1 MLLGQLLKNNFCC
14 VMFLFTKFF
23 LKVVL
28 SVSFILLFLGCK
40 KQPGEGGFATITGRL
55 YVKNYDPTFTVLLS
69 EYYLPGE
76 SVYIKYGDNNE
87 VGDNVRTTNDG
98 TFTFNYLRKGKY
110 KVYAIGKDNSKPSLS
125 VPKETLIEIEI
136 KEKKQ
141 IVNLGDLVII
151 K

>member
-1 MLLGQLLKNNFCC
+1 MCS
-14 VMFLFTKFF
+14 FTNFF
-23 LKVVL
+23 LKVIL
-28 SVSFILLFLGCK
+28 SCFLMAVFLGCK
-40 KQPGEGGFATITGRL
+40 KQPGEGGFATIKGRL

-76 SVYIKYGDNNE
+76 FVYIKYGDNNE

-110 KVYAIGKDNSKPSLS
+110 IVYAIGKDKTKPSQS
-125 VPKETLIEIEI
+125 IPKETLIEIEI

-141 IVNLGDLVII
+141 IVDLNDLVII

>member
-1 MLLGQLLKNNFCC
+1 MRINQNLISKTLVICF
-14 VMFLFTKFF
+14 VIITAF
-23 LKVVL
+23 
-28 SVSFILLFLGCK
+28 GCK
-40 KQPGEGGFATITGRL
+40 KEPGEGGFATIKGRL

-76 SVYIKYGDNNE
+76 SVYIMYGDKNE

-110 KVYAIGKDNSKPSLS
+110 KVYAIGKDISKPSLN
-125 VPKETLIEIEI
+125 VPKETLVEIEI
-136 KEKKQ
+136 KEKREV
-141 IVNLGDLVII
+141 VNLNDLVII

>member
-1 MLLGQLLKNNFCC
+1 MQSVEKNNFCYI
-14 VMFLFTKFF
+14 MHSFTKIF
-23 LKVVL
+23 LNLTLGCFIAVV
-28 SVSFILLFLGCK
+28 FISCK
-40 KQPGEGGFATITGRL
+40 KQPGEGGFATIKGRL

-76 SVYIKYGDNNE
+76 FVYIKYGDNNE

-98 TFTFNYLRKGKY
+98 TFIFNYLRKGKY
-110 KVYAIGKDNSKPSLS
+110 KVYAIGKDNSKPSLNI
-125 VPKETLIEIEI
+125 PKETLVEIEI

-141 IVNLGDLVII
+141 VVNLSDLVII

>member
-1 MLLGQLLKNNFCC
+1 MYSFKEG
-14 VMFLFTKFF
+14 F
-23 LKVVL
+23 LKVIL
-28 SVSFILLFLGCK
+28 SCFLTLFFLSCK
-40 KQPGEGGFATITGRL
+40 KQPGEGGFATIKGRL

-76 SVYIKYGDNNE
+76 FVYIKYGDNNE
-87 VGDNVRTTNDG
+87 VGDNIRTTNDG

-110 KVYAIGKDNSKPSLS
+110 KVYAIGKDNTKPSLS
-125 VPKETLIEIEI
+125 IPKETLVEIEI

-141 IVNLGDLVII
+141 VVDLGDIVII

>member
-1 MLLGQLLKNNFCC
+1 MYSISRLFPKIIFACFCIY
-14 VMFLFTKFF
+14 LIT
-23 LKVVL
+23 
-28 SVSFILLFLGCK
+28 SCK
-40 KQPGEGGFATITGRL
+40 KQPGEGGFATIKGRL

-76 SVYIKYGDNNE
+76 SVYIIYGDNNE

-110 KVYAIGKDNSKPSLS
+110 KVYAIGKDITKPALN
-125 VPKETLIEIEI
+125 VPKETLVEIEI
-136 KEKKQ
+136 KERKEV
-141 IVNLGDLVII
+141 VNLNDLVII

>member
-1 MLLGQLLKNNFCC
+1 MYSILR
-14 VMFLFTKFF
+14 LFPKMIFAC
-23 LKVVL
+23 L
-28 SVSFILLFLGCK
+28 FIYLISSCK
-40 KQPGEGGFATITGRL
+40 KQSGEGGFATIKGRL

-76 SVYIKYGDNNE
+76 SVYITYGDNNE

-110 KVYAIGKDNSKPSLS
+110 KVYAIGKDITKPSLN
-125 VPKETLIEIEI
+125 VPKETLVELEI
-136 KEKKQ
+136 KERKEV
-141 IVNLGDLVII
+141 VNLNDLVIV

>member
-1 MLLGQLLKNNFCC
+1 MYASRKLFFKLSITALLIVF
-14 VMFLFTKFF
+14 
-23 LKVVL
+23 
-28 SVSFILLFLGCK
+28 SLGCK
-40 KQPGEGGFATITGRL
+40 KEPGEGGFATIKGRL

-76 SVYIKYGDNNE
+76 SVYIIYGETNE

-98 TFTFNYLRKGKY
+98 TFTFKYLRKGKY
-110 KVYAIGKDNSKPSLS
+110 KVYAIGKDDTKPSLN
-125 VPKETLIEIEI
+125 VPKETLVEIEI

-141 IVNLGDLVII
+141 VVNLSDLVII